1 MAKRG
6 RRKKNRLLPS
16 LKLKPSTVQSIF
28 FIFFLILALLSIFS
42 FLQTSP
48 TTTRFNLFLY
58 EFFGFGAIFVPFL
71 LILISFLF
79 AKIKSP
85 LKEANVF
92 FGFIIMFVSFISL
105 LKQGTIGIFFWE
117 QLVNLF
123 GRLPTFLIFVFSF
136 IVGFAIL
143 FDTSVFQIIKFV
155 TKIILTVKK
164 YLIGNGL
171 KSKDKKNKSENKGSY
186 LQSELPD
193 LNKDR
198 KDVQKEK
205 SEKEDLNVVNVPP
218 VLKQNSLALNNSG
231 PSDKALSSSVNQI
244 WEYPPFSIFD
254 DTPGAKADRGDV
266 RKNAHIIEQTLD
278 SFGITARVAEV
289 NNSPSVTQYA
299 LEVALGTK
307 LAKILSLSNDLAM
320 ALAAPGGQIRV
331 EAPIP
336 GRSLVGI
343 EVPNHSLEVV
353 PIRKI
358 MDSDAMKGAKNKIT
372 VPLGLDVAGNPK
384 VADIAKMPHV
394 LIAGQTGSGKS
405 VCVNSWISSILFRA
419 SPDEVRMI
427 MVDPKRVELTPYNG
441 IPHLLTPVIVEPEK
455 VISALKWAVSEME
468 RRYKMFTEVGAKNI
482 ESYNNMAGFQSV
494 PYILIFIDE
503 LAEIM
508 LFSPSE
514 VEDNIC
520 RLAQMARAVGI
531 HLILATQR
539 PSVNVITGLIKANI
553 PTRIAFAVSSMTDS
567 RVILDTPGAEKLLG
581 RGDMLYIPPEL
592 AKPVRVQGCFI
603 SDKEVNRLIDF
614 LKTKKT
620 ADYNDQVVSQPVN
633 SQNSL
638 SKNIVSVNG
647 EDRDALFDEAVK
659 LIQDTGKASSSL
671 MQRRL
676 KLGYARAARLL
687 DQLEEAGI
695 VSPANGAKPRD
706 ILIAHNTSSDSNE

>member
-6 RRKKNRLLPS
+6 RKRKNKILPS
-16 LKLKPSTVQSIF
+16 LKLKPSTIQSIF
-28 FIFFLILALLSIFS
+28 SIFFLILALLSIFS

-48 TTTRFNLFLY
+48 ITTRYNLLLSEY
-58 EFFGFGAIFVPFL
+58 FGIGSVFIPFL
-71 LILISFLF
+71 LILVSFLF

-85 LKEANVF
+85 LKEPNVF
-92 FGFIIMFVSFISL
+92 LGFTIMFLSFISL
-105 LKQGTIGIFFWE
+105 FGQGAVGIFLLD
-117 QLVNLF
+117 QITNLF
-123 GRLPTFLIFVFSF
+123 GKVASFLIFLFCF
-136 IVGFAIL
+136 IVGFVIL
-143 FDTSVFQIIKFV
+143 FDTSIFQIIKF
-155 TKIILTVKK
+155 INGAFILIKK
-164 YLIGNGL
+164 YLVGNSL
-171 KSKDKKNKSENKGSY
+171 KMKDKKNKNTNETSY
-186 LQSELPD
+186 IQSGITS
-193 LNKDR
+193 KDNSP
-198 KDVQKEK
+198 KEK
-205 SEKEDLNVVNVPP
+205 DKEDLNVINVPP
-218 VLKQNSLALNNSG
+218 VLKQQPTNVTNNNVAFTN
-231 PSDKALSSSVNQI
+231 KALSSSDNQI
-244 WEYPPFSIFD
+244 WEYPPLSIFD

-307 LAKILSLSNDLAM
+307 LAKIISLSNDLAM

-358 MDSDAMKGAKNKIT
+358 IDSEAMKAAKNKIT

-405 VCVNSWISSILFRA
+405 VCVNSWIASILFRA

-455 VISALKWAVSEME
+455 VISALKWAVAEME
-468 RRYKMFTEVGAKNI
+468 RRYKMFTEVGCKNI

-592 AKPVRVQGCFI
+592 AKPVRVQGCFL
-603 SDKEVNRLIDF
+603 SDKEINRLIDF

-620 ADYNDQVVSQPVN
+620 ADYDDQILSQPVN
-633 SQNSL
+633 SQNTL

-647 EDRDALFDEAVK
+647 EDRDALFDQAVK
-659 LIQDTGKASSSL
+659 LIQESGKASSSL

-695 VSPANGAKPRD
+695 VGPANGAKPRD
-706 ILIAHNTSSDSNE
+706 ILVPHNTPSDSTE

>member
-1 MAKRG
+1 M
-6 RRKKNRLLPS
+6 
-16 LKLKPSTVQSIF
+16 
-28 FIFFLILALLSIFS
+28 
-42 FLQTSP
+42 
-48 TTTRFNLFLY
+48 
-58 EFFGFGAIFVPFL
+58 
-71 LILISFLF
+71 
-79 AKIKSP
+79 
-85 LKEANVF
+85 
-92 FGFIIMFVSFISL
+92 
-105 LKQGTIGIFFWE
+105 
-117 QLVNLF
+117 
-123 GRLPTFLIFVFSF
+123 
-136 IVGFAIL
+136 
-143 FDTSVFQIIKFV
+143 
-155 TKIILTVKK
+155 
-164 YLIGNGL
+164 
-171 KSKDKKNKSENKGSY
+171 
-186 LQSELPD
+186 
-193 LNKDR
+193 KDR
-198 KDVQKEK
+198 KNKIANETSYIQSGMASKENNSK
-205 SEKEDLNVVNVPP
+205 GKEKEDLNVVNVSP
-218 VLKQNSLALNNSG
+218 VLKQPMANIGNISLEN
-231 PSDKALSSSVNQI
+231 KAISSSGNQI
-244 WEYPPFSIFD
+244 WEYPSASIFD

-307 LAKILSLSNDLAM
+307 LAKIISLSNDLAM

-358 MDSDAMKGAKNKIT
+358 IDSEAMKAAKNKIT

-384 VADIAKMPHV
+384 VADITKMPHV

-405 VCVNSWISSILFRA
+405 VCVNSWIASILFRA

-482 ESYNNMAGFQSV
+482 EGYNNMAGFQSV

-592 AKPVRVQGCFI
+592 AKPVRVQGCFV
-603 SDKEVNRLIDF
+603 SDKEINRLIDF

-620 ADYNDQVVSQPVN
+620 TDYNDQILSQPVN
-633 SQNSL
+633 SQNTL

-647 EDRDALFDEAVK
+647 EDRDALFDQAVK
-659 LIQDTGKASSSL
+659 LIQESGKASSSL

-706 ILIAHNTSSDSNE
+706 ILIPHNTPSDSTE

>member
-48 TTTRFNLFLY
+48 TTTRLNLFLY
-58 EFFGFGAIFVPFL
+58 EYFGFGAIFIPFL

-92 FGFIIMFVSFISL
+92 FGFIIMFISFISL
-105 LKQGTIGIFFWE
+105 LKQGIIGTFFWD
-117 QLVNLF
+117 QLVSLF
-123 GRLPTFLIFVFSF
+123 GRLPTFLVFIFSF

-143 FDTSVFQIIKFV
+143 FDTSVFQIIKFL

-164 YLIGNGL
+164 YLIGNSL
-171 KSKDKKNKSENKGSY
+171 KLKNKKEKIENKSSY

-193 LNKDR
+193 LNKDH
-198 KDVQKEK
+198 KETQKEK
-205 SEKEDLNVVNVPP
+205 TEKEDLNVVNVPP
-218 VLKQNSLALNNSG
+218 VLKPTSLSLNINQPDKGINSSI
-231 PSDKALSSSVNQI
+231 NQI
-244 WEYPPFSIFD
+244 WEYPPSSIFD

-358 MDSDAMKGAKNKIT
+358 IDSDVMKNAKNKIT
-372 VPLGLDVAGNPK
+372 VPLGLDVGGNPK

-405 VCVNSWISSILFRA
+405 VCVNSWISSILFRS

-592 AKPVRVQGCFI
+592 AKPVRVQGCFV
-603 SDKEVNRLIDF
+603 SDKEINRLIDF

-620 ADYNDQVVSQPVN
+620 TDYNDQIVSQPVN
-633 SQNSL
+633 SQNTL

-695 VSPANGAKPRD
+695 VGPANGAKPRD